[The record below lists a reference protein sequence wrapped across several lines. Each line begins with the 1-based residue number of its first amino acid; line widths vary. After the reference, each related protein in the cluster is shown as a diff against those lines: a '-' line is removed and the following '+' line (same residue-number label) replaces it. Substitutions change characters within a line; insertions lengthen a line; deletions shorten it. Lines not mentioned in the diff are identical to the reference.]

1 MSELLQ
7 VHGGVD
13 LRLNTKAHPAHRR
26 VPSDEAILR
35 MAAQQRVR
43 NLDPRLLQTGSGP
56 LPDSATTL
64 RTSHST
70 PNPTAPAPSA
80 EAAAPPP
87 QPDVAPQESM
97 RAQVM
102 ESEGEDA
109 KPMEE
114 REPPGESAAERKQA
128 EASAVFGER
137 SVDLIAQ

>member
-1 MSELLQ
+1 M
-7 VHGGVD
+7 HGGVD
-13 LRLNTKAHPAHRR
+13 LRLNTKAHPSHRR

-56 LPDSATTL
+56 LPDSATPL

-70 PNPTAPAPSA
+70 PNPSI
-80 EAAAPPP
+80 EAATPPP
-87 QPDVAPQESM
+87 QPDVAPQEAM
-97 RAQVM
+97 EAKVM
-102 ESEGEDA
+102 ESEGKEA

-137 SVDLIAQ
+137 SVESIAQ